1 MARHTGPVCKLC
13 RREGE
18 KLFLKGDRCFTA
30 KCAFDRRSYA
40 PGMHG
45 RRRARFRRKTTDF
58 GTQLREKQ
66 KARRIYSVMERQFR
80 RYFREAERRK
90 GLTGANLLQIL
101 ESRLDNIV
109 YRLGFAGSR
118 AQARQLVR
126 HGHFDVNGGKT
137 DIPSYL
143 VKPGDEIS
151 VRTKSKDNAYFKNV
165 VQEMEHRFPPEW
177 LSVDV
182 NALSGRV
189 LALPTREEIEAPL
202 NEQLIIEYYSR

>member
-1 MARHTGPVCKLC
+1 MARYSGPVCKLC

-30 KCAFDRRSYA
+30 KCAFEKRSYP

-45 RRRARFRRKTTDF
+45 RRSRFRRKTSDF

-66 KARRIYSVMERQFR
+66 KARRVYGVMERQFR
-80 RYFREAERRK
+80 RYFREAERRA
-90 GLTGANLLQIL
+90 GVTGANLLQVL
-101 ESRLDNIV
+101 ESRLDNV
-109 YRLGFAGSR
+109 VHRLGFASSR

-126 HGHFDVNGGKT
+126 HGHFEVNGTKT

-143 VKPGDEIS
+143 VKPGDQIA
-151 VRTKSKDNAYFKNV
+151 VRAKSKSNGYFKDLA
-165 VQEMEHRFPPEW
+165 QEMEHRFVPEW
-177 LSVDV
+177 LSADI

-189 LALPTREEIEAPL
+189 LALPTREEIEAPV
-202 NEQLIIEYYSR
+202 NEQLITEYYSR

>member
-13 RREGE
+13 RREGG
-18 KLFLKGDRCFTA
+18 KLFLKGNRCFTA
-30 KCAFDRRSYA
+30 KCAFEKRSYP

-45 RRRARFRRKTTDF
+45 RRARFRRKTTDF

-66 KARRIYSVMERQFR
+66 KARRIYGVMERQFR
-80 RYFREAERRK
+80 RYFKEAERRK
-90 GLTGANLLQIL
+90 GVTGAELLQIL

-109 YRLGFAGSR
+109 YRLGFASSR

-126 HGHFDVNGGKT
+126 HGHFDLNGRKT
-137 DIPSYL
+137 NIPSCL
-143 VKPGDEIS
+143 VKPGDQLA
-151 VRTKSKDNAYFKNV
+151 VRGKSKNKAYFKNV
-165 VQEMEHRFPPEW
+165 PQEMEHRFPPEW

-182 NALSGRV
+182 DTLSGRV

-202 NEQLIIEYYSR
+202 NERLIIEFYSR

>member
-1 MARHTGPVCKLC
+1 MARYSGPVCKLC

-30 KCAFDRRSYA
+30 KCAFEKRSYP

-45 RRRARFRRKTTDF
+45 RRSRFRRKTSDF

-66 KARRIYSVMERQFR
+66 KARRVYGVMERQFR
-80 RYFREAERRK
+80 RYFREAERRA
-90 GLTGANLLQIL
+90 GVTGANLLQVL
-101 ESRLDNIV
+101 ESRLDNV
-109 YRLGFAGSR
+109 VHRLGFASSR

-126 HGHFDVNGGKT
+126 HGHFEVNGTKT

-143 VKPGDEIS
+143 VKPGDQIA
-151 VRTKSKDNAYFKNV
+151 VRTKSKSNGYFKDLA
-165 VQEMEHRFPPEW
+165 QEMEHRFVPEW
-177 LSVDV
+177 LSTDI

-189 LALPTREEIEAPL
+189 LALPTREEIEAPV
-202 NEQLIIEYYSR
+202 NEQLITEYYSR

>member
-1 MARHTGPVCKLC
+1 MARYRGSVCKLC
-13 RREGE
+13 RREGG

-30 KCAFDRRSYA
+30 KCAFDKRSYP

-45 RRRARFRRKTTDF
+45 RRARFRRKTTDF

-66 KARRIYSVMERQFR
+66 KARRIYGVLERQFR

-90 GLTGANLLQIL
+90 GVTGTNLLQIL

-109 YRLGFAGSR
+109 YRIGFASSR

-126 HGHFDVNGGKT
+126 HGHFDVNGKKT
-137 DIPSYL
+137 DIPSFL
-143 VKPGDEIS
+143 VKPGDEIV
-151 VRTKSKDNAYFKNV
+151 VRVRSKSNNYFEAV
-165 VQEMEHRFPPEW
+165 VQEMEHRFAPEW

-182 NALSGRV
+182 STLSGRM
-189 LALPTREEIEAPL
+189 LALPTREEIDLPL
-202 NEQLIIEYYSR
+202 SEQLITEFYSR

>member
-1 MARHTGPVCKLC
+1 MARYSGPVCKLC

-30 KCAFDRRSYA
+30 KCAFEKRSYP

-45 RRRARFRRKTTDF
+45 RRARFRRKTTDF

-66 KARRIYSVMERQFR
+66 KARRIYGVMERQFR
-80 RYFREAERRK
+80 RYFRIAERRK
-90 GLTGANLLQIL
+90 GVTGANLLQAL
-101 ESRLDNIV
+101 ESRLDNV
-109 YRLGFAGSR
+109 VHRLGFASSR

-126 HGHFDVNGGKT
+126 HGHFDVNGTKT
-137 DIPSYL
+137 DVPSYL
-143 VKPGDEIS
+143 VKPGDQIS
-151 VRTKSKDNAYFKNV
+151 VRAKSKTNAYFQAAA
-165 VQEMEHRFPPEW
+165 QEMEHRFVPEW

-182 NALSGRV
+182 NALSARV

-202 NEQLIIEYYSR
+202 NEQLITEYYSR

>member
-1 MARHTGPVCKLC
+1 MARYSGPVCKLC

-30 KCAFDRRSYA
+30 KCAFEKRSYP

-45 RRRARFRRKTTDF
+45 RRSRFRRKTSDF

-66 KARRIYSVMERQFR
+66 KARRVYGVMERHFR
-80 RYFREAERRK
+80 RYFREAERRA
-90 GLTGANLLQIL
+90 GVTGANLLQVL
-101 ESRLDNIV
+101 ESRLDNV
-109 YRLGFAGSR
+109 VHRLGFASSR

-126 HGHFDVNGGKT
+126 HGHFEVNGTKT

-143 VKPGDEIS
+143 VKPGDQIA
-151 VRTKSKDNAYFKNV
+151 VRAKSKSNGYFKDLA
-165 VQEMEHRFPPEW
+165 QEMEHRFVPEW
-177 LSVDV
+177 LSADI

-189 LALPTREEIEAPL
+189 LALPTREEIEAPV
-202 NEQLIIEYYSR
+202 NEQLITEYYSR